1 VLSPPREKTLKLEKT
16 LRGAIAAVLTRRRPP
31 PASRPPSSVHTGRG
45 PRPSLVQTGRGPRLS
60 LVQTGR
66 RRTPPSRCQALMN
79 TIKEEDLV
87 ENMSI
92 SKEIG
97 FRICDKLTRKTRQL
111 IKMISV
117 VDMAK

>member
-1 VLSPPREKTLKLEKT
+1 MVRSRQSSRAAAPL
-16 LRGAIAAVLTRRRPP
+16 LRRVPP
-31 PASRPPSSVHTGRG
+31 PLYTPDADPAPASY
-45 PRPSLVQTGRGPRLS
+45 RLDAD
-60 LVQTGR
+60 VP
-66 RRTPPSRCQALMN
+66 PPSRCQALMN